1 MSVSIPRS
9 VGTESAVYV
18 SARHPVR
25 ARAIA
30 AITIGSGLEFYDFT
44 VYSFFATLIG
54 RQFFPVEDTLG
65 QLLLALATF
74 GVGFVMRPIGGL
86 ILGSYADRVGR
97 KPAMILTLMLM
108 ALGAFMFAVTP
119 TFAQIGVAAPI
130 MIVLARL
137 IQGFAIG
144 GEVGASTAMLM
155 EYADDHNRGFYAS
168 WQLFSQ
174 ALSFLLGALVAL
186 ALSVF
191 LPVEALESWGW
202 RLPFL
207 LGILVIPVGIYIRRH
222 LEETAVALPQADAAV
237 PGIRL
242 IFTRYRRMLLA
253 GVMLVIGSTASAYTV
268 LDYMTSYTVTVLHL
282 PLAMGTGASCLGA
295 LVQIC
300 LSIWVGRLSDRI
312 GRRRTIV
319 LGSIPMMVL
328 IYPSFMLM
336 NQYPTLGT
344 LLTVSVLS
352 SILLVFIIVPTVVMI
367 TELFPRTIRATGL
380 STVYCLGVSIFG
392 GFAQFFATGLIGLT
406 ENNNA
411 PAIYV
416 MFCLCFTLAGLMMV
430 KETAGKPLG

>member
-1 MSVSIPRS
+1 
-9 VGTESAVYV
+9 
-18 SARHPVR
+18 
-25 ARAIA
+25 
-30 AITIGSGLEFYDFT
+30 
-44 VYSFFATLIG
+44 
-54 RQFFPVEDTLG
+54 
-65 QLLLALATF
+65 
-74 GVGFVMRPIGGL
+74 
-86 ILGSYADRVGR
+86 
-97 KPAMILTLMLM
+97 
-108 ALGAFMFAVTP
+108 
-119 TFAQIGVAAPI
+119 
-130 MIVLARL
+130 
-137 IQGFAIG
+137 
-144 GEVGASTAMLM
+144 
-155 EYADDHNRGFYAS
+155 
-168 WQLFSQ
+168 
-174 ALSFLLGALVAL
+174 
-186 ALSVF
+186 
-191 LPVEALESWGW
+191 
-202 RLPFL
+202 
-207 LGILVIPVGIYIRRH
+207 
-222 LEETAVALPQADAAV
+222 
-237 PGIRL
+237 
-242 IFTRYRRMLLA
+242 MLLA

-344 LLTVSVLS
+344 LLAVSVLS